1 MQRATYTDETD
12 SITPTACVIQSF
24 TVDAT
29 MATKLNEM
37 KITLDFN
44 VNFPSVKK
52 KTIFTNDALLMHTNK
67 ILGPFR

>member
-12 SITPTACVIQSF
+12 SITPTACVIQIF

-37 KITLDFN
+37 KMTLDFN
-44 VNFPSVKK
+44 VNFPSVKIK
-52 KTIFTNDALLMHTNK
+52 QYLRMMHY
-67 ILGPFR
+67 